1 MRTFL
6 ALAFVCGNVICA
18 DKPDHKSLESR
29 FYRSWLAVEV
39 IERGV
44 STKEP
49 DQLYGT
55 TFSKDAHYSWGRRG
69 ELSAGAPGVGPRIDT
84 VSDPMKVDFI
94 NDEGKG
100 KDGKTILRVLPCIFK
115 FEGNKLVIASGTQWT
130 LLNDKKAGED
140 YQGRPTKFESTK
152 TNGVR
157 VVFFEPCSHLD
168 QD

>member
-1 MRTFL
+1 
-6 ALAFVCGNVICA
+6 
-18 DKPDHKSLESR
+18 
-29 FYRSWLAVEV
+29 
-39 IERGV
+39 
-44 STKEP
+44 
-49 DQLYGT
+49 
-55 TFSKDAHYSWGRRG
+55 
-69 ELSAGAPGVGPRIDT
+69 
-84 VSDPMKVDFI
+84 MKVDFI

-130 LLNDKKAGED
+130 PLNDKKAGED